1 MYYMDRLRNIII
13 NIWFMVPDPTSQIQG
28 RGFVLVD
35 FSPLEKQ
42 STNQSF
48 VGGIKMVIIS
58 SSCIGR
64 ATPIKNSVWKMET
77 GLEESDTVAQVH

>member
-1 MYYMDRLRNIII
+1 MGRLRNIII

-42 STNQSF
+42 STNQSV
-48 VGGIKMVIIS
+48 VGGIKMDV
-58 SSCIGR
+58 G
-64 ATPIKNSVWKMET
+64 
-77 GLEESDTVAQVH
+77 